1 MIEVDRLC
9 KRFGPVSA
17 VDGLSFTV
25 RPGHVTGFLGPNGAG
40 KTTTM
45 RLILGLYTPTSGTS
59 LVNGHRYRELVRP
72 LHQVGALLDAT
83 AVHPGRTAHRHL
95 LSIAQSNG
103 IGRRRVTEVLQLTG
117 LDTVARRRAGGF
129 SLGMKQRLGI
139 ATALLGDPPV
149 LIFDEPAGGLDA
161 EGIQWIR
168 QLFKTLAAEGRTVFV
183 SSHLMSEMALT
194 ADRLI
199 IIGRGRLLTDTPTE
213 QFIESSTRADVL
225 VRSPRAGDLAGLLTA
240 SGGGVVPD
248 ADGGLAV
255 TGLDA
260 PAIGDLAAEHG
271 IAVHE
276 LVPRHA
282 SLEQAYLDIT
292 RDSVE
297 YRAAHPEQGQEI

>member
-240 SGGGVVPD
+240 SGGAVVPD

-282 SLEQAYLDIT
+282 SLEQTYLDIT